1 MQKGKW
7 SAMRITGLL
16 PMVIGLWILLSG
28 MSVSVKA
35 AAWQVGD
42 VFVGVSSGSYQVYD
56 NSGVYKET
64 ISDGLGG
71 YTTGCAFNNA
81 LDKFYTTNFTSN
93 AVVVYDIAHP
103 HNIVQ
108 TIYTTG
114 AGTAANESIVFDSAG
129 NFYVGHADGNA
140 DIQKYDAA
148 GSLLDAYNVATESRG
163 SDWIDL
169 SSDQQTMFY
178 TSEGYLVK
186 RYDLATKTQLADF
199 ANVGSRP
206 CFALRLLSPGDGSGG
221 LLVAASS
228 DIRRL
233 DGSGNIIQTYDVD
246 GENSWFALNLDPN
259 GTSFWSGDF
268 STGNFYR
275 FNIATGA
282 IEVGPINTGTGGST
296 LFGICVAGEITV
308 AKGESIQLTPLS
320 AENPVGT
327 DHTVTARV
335 QAGDGNPLVGT
346 VVTFT
351 VVSGPHA
358 GTTGADTTDSDGKAT
373 FTYSGTSAGADT
385 IEATFVNGNGETVT
399 SNQVTKT
406 WEDETAIELVS
417 FAARAS
423 ADGNVTLTWKTATE
437 VDNAGF
443 NLYRAGSK
451 GGNYTKVNNTLI
463 PAKGNATSGARYRF
477 VDEPG
482 EGTFYYQL
490 EDVDYNGKSTMHG
503 PVANEKTRVKRKNKT
518 SSITPASTI
527 RAAEKK

>member
-7 SAMRITGLL
+7 RSLKIAELL

-28 MSVSVKA
+28 MSASVKA

-56 NSGVYKET
+56 NGGVYKET
-64 ISDGLGG
+64 VSDGLGG

-81 LDKFYTTNFTSN
+81 LDKFYTTNYYNS
-93 AVVVYDIAHP
+93 AVVVYNTAHP
-103 HNIVQ
+103 HNVLQ
-108 TIYTTG
+108 TIYYTD
-114 AGTAANESIVFDSAG
+114 AYYNESIVFDNAG
-129 NFYVGHADGNA
+129 NFYVGHRGGSA
-140 DIQKYDAA
+140 DIKKYDAA
-148 GSLLDAYNVATESRG
+148 GNLLDSFDVAVENSG
-163 SDWIDL
+163 SDWIEL
-169 SSDQQTMFY
+169 SSDQKTMFH
-178 TSEGYLVK
+178 TSAGYLVK

-199 ANVGSRP
+199 ANLGSGS
-206 CFALRLLSPGDGSGG
+206 CFALRLLPPGDGSGG
-221 LLVAASS
+221 LLVAASG

-233 DGSGNIIQTYDVD
+233 DGSGNVIQTYDVD
-246 GENSWFALNLDPN
+246 NEDSWFALNLDPN
-259 GTSFWSGDF
+259 GTSFWSGDY
-268 STGNFYR
+268 STSNFYR

-282 IEVGPINTGTGGST
+282 IEVGPINTGTGVDT

-320 AENPVGT
+320 ATNPVGT

-335 QAGDGNPLVGT
+335 QDSDGSPLVGT

-358 GTTGADTTDSDGKAT
+358 GTTDTDTTDSDGKAT
-373 FTYSGTSAGADT
+373 FTYSGTSAGTDT
-385 IEATFVNGNGETVT
+385 IEVTFVNGTSETVT
-399 SNQVTKT
+399 SNQVAKT
-406 WEDETAIELVS
+406 WEKETAIELVS
-417 FAARAS
+417 FAARTCAG
-423 ADGNVTLTWKTATE
+423 GNVTLTWKTATE

-451 GGNYTKVNNTLI
+451 DGSNTKVNNTLI
-463 PAKGNATSGARYRF
+463 PAKGDATSGARYRV

-482 EGTFYYQL
+482 EGEFYYQL
-490 EDVDYNGKSTMHG
+490 EDVDFSGKSTMHG

-518 SSITPASTI
+518 GSIIPAPTKK
-527 RAAEKK
+527 AAETK